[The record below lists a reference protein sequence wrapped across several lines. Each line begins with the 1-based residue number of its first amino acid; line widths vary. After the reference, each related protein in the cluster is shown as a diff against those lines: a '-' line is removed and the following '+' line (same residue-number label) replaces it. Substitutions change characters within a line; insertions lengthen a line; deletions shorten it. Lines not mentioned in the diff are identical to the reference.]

1 MIDGVDETLGRK
13 EFGFGL
19 NVSLQR
25 EHVGGGKLAARFEDV
40 IDPRG
45 APRRFPLHADG
56 IRITVGSDSPIR
68 RGDNSGRRVVDVRKL
83 VERYVGC
90 PLVGVVGAAY
100 RETAVS
106 SGADRNFAGSVVA
119 DVTVDVGID

>member
-1 MIDGVDETLGRK
+1 MIDGVDDTLGCK

-40 IDPRG
+40 IDPLG

-56 IRITVGSDSPIR
+56 IRITVGSDSSV
-68 RGDNSGRRVVDVRKL
+68 RGGDDSRRRVVDVRKL
-83 VERYVGC
+83 VEWYVRC
-90 PLVGVVGAAY
+90 PLVGVGGAAY
-100 RETAVS
+100 RET
-106 SGADRNFAGSVVA
+106 
-119 DVTVDVGID
+119 TV